1 LYGRSGIH
9 DKRRVA
15 NWTLFENCTAIAREQ
30 AEVMTYRIFILAFPK
45 SHIFELAAQ
54 FAQQATFTPINIQRM
69 NEHPFKKLL
78 RYFLQGLL
86 TLAPIIIT
94 IWAVTAMFNL
104 IDGLLPNLLYKFFP
118 HLIGTDSDGIPRRIP
133 GLGFIVVILLVLLV
147 GYISS
152 SFLVKSL
159 LDLFGRAL
167 ERAPGIKI
175 IYTTVKDFF
184 EAFAGDK
191 KKFNKPV
198 LVNVSDGEAWQI
210 GFITQPHATEFG
222 LQDYI
227 AVYIPFSY
235 SIAGQLFFVPS
246 HKIKMVDNVSSTDAM
261 KFVISGGVTHIDE
274 PHAGLPVIKE
284 P

>member
-1 LYGRSGIH
+1 
-9 DKRRVA
+9 
-15 NWTLFENCTAIAREQ
+15 
-30 AEVMTYRIFILAFPK
+30 
-45 SHIFELAAQ
+45 
-54 FAQQATFTPINIQRM
+54 
-69 NEHPFKKLL
+69 
-78 RYFLQGLL
+78 
-86 TLAPIIIT
+86 
-94 IWAVTAMFNL
+94 MFNL

-118 HLIGTDSDGIPRRIP
+118 HVIGTDSDGVPRRIP
-133 GLGFIVVILLVLLV
+133 GLGFIVVVLLVLLV

-159 LDLFGRAL
+159 FDLFGRAL

-210 GFITQPHATEFG
+210 GFITQTQALEFG

-227 AVYIPFSY
+227 AVYVPFSY

-246 HKIKMVDNVSSTDAM
+246 HKIKPIDNVSSTDAM